1 MTTTWQDIIY
11 GFRALR
17 KKPGFT
23 IVAALSLAL
32 GIGADTV
39 IFSLINTTLLRPLRY
54 AAPDRLV
61 ELWSVPLDHSK
72 GNDQRNWITAFNLL
86 AFQQRGKSFE
96 TMGGTREQVCN
107 IGSDSNGQPP
117 ERVYCENFTPS
128 LFKTLGVKPILG
140 RVLAED
146 ENPVDDPGRVLVIGE
161 RFWERY
167 FNRDPNVIGKV
178 MRVEGLDKTVIGMM
192 PKSFY
197 MFDDQADF
205 WTPMNWTKTEMAS
218 ATYALGTVARL
229 KPGVSIEQA
238 QAEMDVLAAQQLAAD
253 PVRNKN
259 VGARVQS
266 LADALYGDLRE
277 PLLLLQGAVA
287 LVLLIGCANVA
298 GLLLSRAASRRTE
311 IAVRSA
317 IGAGRWRIVRQL
329 VTESLPLSL
338 LGGVLGVMLAW
349 GGLKLFIAAAPPGF
363 PRLSELSIDPVVLGF
378 TAAVALLTAL
388 VFGIVPAIQAS
399 KADLAG
405 SLKESGRSGTD
416 GAARQHLRSA
426 LVTLQI
432 AMALVLLIG
441 AGLMINSFIRIEN
454 NPLGA
459 DPKNLLTFD
468 YRFARDEAIKPVA
481 RYRNQGVWEI
491 NPRTEQTFKRV
502 FERLQTMPGVVSA
515 AGAGTPPISGS
526 LGMGFYIEGR
536 PQTPRPDGMSTQSTS
551 YIAVTPNYFATL
563 KAPLAQGRDFDSRDT
578 EAAPFVAVINETM
591 AKKYW
596 PNESPIGKQ
605 IRMDY
610 VPDEPLRE
618 IVGVVKD
625 IRMNRQQRE
634 FSPCVY
640 VSYLQQT
647 RRFMERLGYGARAGM
662 FFILRTAGAPMGM
675 SESVRRVVAEVD
687 PNRPV
692 AEMRTVEQY
701 LDRQVQYVHLY
712 VLLLGIFGAI
722 AAVLAAIPGVYG
734 VMAYSV
740 AERTPGRSASG
751 WRWARGRTD
760 IFRLMVLHAL
770 ILLAIGLTLGLAG
783 SFALTRYLASALY
796 EVKAT
801 DPSTFAGVSALLA
814 VVTVA
819 ACLIPTRR
827 AVSVNPTV
835 ALRYSSGPHECARTS
850 VLIAQGDS

>member
-1 MTTTWQDIIY
+1 MTTTWQDIVY
-11 GFRALR
+11 GFRVLL

-32 GIGADTV
+32 GIGANTV
-39 IFSLINTTLLRPLRY
+39 IFSLINTTLLRPLPY
-54 AAPDRLV
+54 AEPDRLV
-61 ELWSVPLDHSK
+61 ELWSVPLDHK
-72 GNDQRNWITAFNLL
+72 DQSNWVTASNLL
-86 AFQQRGKSFE
+86 AFQQRAKSFE
-96 TMGGTREQVCN
+96 AMGGTRNQVCN
-107 IGSDSNGQPP
+107 IGSDLHGQPP
-117 ERVYCENFTPS
+117 QRVDCENVMPS
-128 LFKTLGVKPILG
+128 LFQTLGVKPILG
-140 RVLAED
+140 RPLAED
-146 ENPVDDPGRVLVIGE
+146 ENPVDNPALVLLISE
-161 RFWERY
+161 RFWERH
-167 FNRDPNVIGKV
+167 FNRDPSVVGKV
-178 MRVEGLDKTVIGMM
+178 MRVDGLDKTVIGVM
-192 PKSFY
+192 PKNFY
-197 MFDDQADF
+197 MFDEQADF
-205 WTPMNWTKTEMAS
+205 WTPMNWTRTEMAS

-238 QAEMDVLAAQQLAAD
+238 KAEMDGLAAQQMAAD

-259 VGARVQS
+259 VGARVQP
-266 LADALYGDLRE
+266 LADALYGDLRQ

-298 GLLLSRAASRRTE
+298 GLLLARAASRRTE
-311 IAVRSA
+311 IAIRTA

-329 VTESLPLSL
+329 ITESLPLSL
-338 LGGVLGVMLAW
+338 LGGALGVLLAW

-363 PRLSELSIDPVVLGF
+363 PRLSELSIDPTVLGF
-378 TAAVALLTAL
+378 TAAVAILTAL

-399 KADLAG
+399 KADLVG

-441 AGLMINSFIRIEN
+441 AGLMINSFIRIES

-468 YRFARDEAIKPVA
+468 FRFARDEAIKPVA

-491 NPRTEQTFKRV
+491 NPLTEQTFQRV
-502 FERLQTMPGVVSA
+502 LERLQTLPGVLSA
-515 AGAGTPPISGS
+515 AGAGAPPLAGS
-526 LGMGFYIEGR
+526 LGMGFWIVGR
-536 PQTPRPDGMSTQSTS
+536 PQTPGPDGMAPQSAG
-551 YIAVTPNYFATL
+551 YIPVTPNYFATL
-563 KAPLAQGRDFDSRDT
+563 KSPIAQGRDLDNRDT
-578 EAAPFVAVINETM
+578 EASPFVAVINETM
-591 AKKYW
+591 AKKFW
-596 PNESPIGKQ
+596 PNENPIGKQ

-625 IRMNRQQRE
+625 IRMSRQQRQ
-634 FSPCVY
+634 FTPCVY
-640 VSYLQQT
+640 VSYRQQT
-647 RRFMERLGYGARAGM
+647 RRFMGAGYGIRAGM
-662 FFILRTAGAPMGM
+662 FFILRTAGKPMAI
-675 SESVRRVVAEVD
+675 SESVPRAVAEVD

-692 AEMRTVEQY
+692 ANMRTVEQY
-701 LDRQVQYVHLY
+701 LEQQVQYVHLY
-712 VLLLGIFGAI
+712 VLLLGIFGVI
-722 AAVLAAIPGVYG
+722 AAVLAAIGIYG

-740 AERTPGRSASG
+740 AERTREIGIRMALGASAN
-751 WRWARGRTD
+751 D

-770 ILLAIGLTLGLAG
+770 ILLGVGLTLGLAG

-801 DPSTFAGVSALLA
+801 DPSTFAAVSFLLA
-814 VVTVA
+814 VVAVA

-827 AVSVNPTV
+827 AVLVNPTV
-835 ALRYSSGPHECARTS
+835 ALRYE
-850 VLIAQGDS
+850 

>member
-32 GIGADTV
+32 GIGANTV

-61 ELWSVPLDHSK
+61 ELWSVPLDHK
-72 GNDQRNWITAFNLL
+72 DQRNWVTAFNLL
-86 AFQQRGKSFE
+86 AFQQRAKSFE
-96 TMGGTREQVCN
+96 AMGGTRDQVCI
-107 IGSDSNGQPP
+107 IGADAHGQPP
-117 ERVYCENFTPS
+117 ERVDCENVMPS
-128 LFKTLGVKPILG
+128 LFRTLGVKPILG
-140 RVLAED
+140 RVLADD
-146 ENPVDDPGRVLVIGE
+146 ENPVDEPPRVLLISE

-167 FNRDPNVIGKV
+167 FNRDPNVIGRS
-178 MRVEGLDKTVIGMM
+178 MRVEGLDKTVIGVM
-192 PKSFY
+192 PKGFY

-205 WTPMNWTKTEMAS
+205 WTPMNWTRTEMAS

-229 KPGVSIEQA
+229 KPGVSIGQA
-238 QAEMDVLAAQQLAAD
+238 QTEMDLLAGQQLAAD

-259 VGARVQS
+259 VGAKVQP
-266 LADALYGDLRE
+266 LAEALFGELRQ

-298 GLLLSRAASRRTE
+298 GLLLARAASRRTE
-311 IAVRSA
+311 IAVRTA
-317 IGAGRWRIVRQL
+317 IGAGRGRIVRQL
-329 VTESLPLSL
+329 ITESLPLAL
-338 LGGVLGVMLAW
+338 LGGVLGVILAW
-349 GGLKLFIAAAPPGF
+349 AGLRLFIAAAPPGF
-363 PRLSELSIDPVVLGF
+363 PRLSELGIDPEVLGF
-378 TAAVALLTAL
+378 TAAVSLLTAM

-426 LVTLQI
+426 LVALQI

-441 AGLMINSFIRIEN
+441 AGLMINSFIRIES

-459 DPKNLLTFD
+459 DPKNLLT
-468 YRFARDEAIKPVA
+468 
-481 RYRNQGVWEI
+481 
-491 NPRTEQTFKRV
+491 EQTFKRV
-502 FERLQTMPGVVSA
+502 FERIQTLPGVVSA
-515 AGAGTPPISGS
+515 AGAGSPPMSGS

-536 PQTPRPDGMSTQSTS
+536 PQAPAPDGTAPQPAS

-563 KAPLAQGRDFDSRDT
+563 KAPLAQGRDFDNRDT
-578 EAAPFVAVINETM
+578 EGAPFVAVINETM
-591 AKKYW
+591 ARKFW

-610 VPDEPLRE
+610 VPDEPVRE

-640 VSYLQQT
+640 VSYRQQT
-647 RRFMERLGYGARAGM
+647 RRFMGAGYGVRAGM
-662 FFILRTAGAPMGM
+662 AFILRTAGKPMGM
-675 SESVRRVVAEVD
+675 SEIVRKAVAEVD

-692 AEMRTVEQY
+692 SDMRTVEQY
-701 LDRQVQYVHLY
+701 L
-712 VLLLGIFGAI
+712 
-722 AAVLAAIPGVYG
+722 
-734 VMAYSV
+734 
-740 AERTPGRSASG
+740 
-751 WRWARGRTD
+751 
-760 IFRLMVLHAL
+760 
-770 ILLAIGLTLGLAG
+770 
-783 SFALTRYLASALY
+783 
-796 EVKAT
+796 
-801 DPSTFAGVSALLA
+801 
-814 VVTVA
+814 
-819 ACLIPTRR
+819 
-827 AVSVNPTV
+827 
-835 ALRYSSGPHECARTS
+835 
-850 VLIAQGDS
+850 

>member
-11 GFRALR
+11 GFRTLR

-32 GIGADTV
+32 GIGANTV
-39 IFSLINTTLLRPLRY
+39 IFSLINTTLLRPLPY

-61 ELWSVPLDHSK
+61 ELWSIPLDHK
-72 GNDQRNWITAFNLL
+72 DQRNWVVAANLL
-86 AFQQRGKSFE
+86 AFQQRAQSFQA
-96 TMGGTREQVCN
+96 MGGAREQVCN
-107 IGSDSNGQPP
+107 IGSDQHGQPP
-117 ERVYCENFTPS
+117 ERVDCENMMPS
-128 LFKTLGVKPILG
+128 LFQTLGVKPLLG

-146 ENPVDDPGRVLVIGE
+146 ENPVDDPPLVLLISE
-161 RFWERY
+161 RFWERH
-167 FNRDPNVIGKV
+167 FNRDPAVIGKV
-178 MRVEGLDKTVIGMM
+178 MRVDGLDKTVIGVM
-192 PKSFY
+192 PKNFY
-197 MFDDQADF
+197 VFDDQADF
-205 WTPMNWTKTEMAS
+205 WTPMNWTRTEMSS

-229 KPGVSIEQA
+229 KPGVSIQQA
-238 QAEMDVLAAQQLAAD
+238 QAEMETFAAQQLAAD

-259 VGARVQS
+259 VGAKVQP
-266 LADALYGDLRE
+266 LADALYGDLRQ

-298 GLLLSRAASRRTE
+298 GLLLARAASRRTE
-311 IAVRSA
+311 IAVRSS
-317 IGAGRWRIVRQL
+317 IGAGRSRIVRQL
-329 VTESLPLSL
+329 ITESLPLSL
-338 LGGVLGVMLAW
+338 LGGVLGVALAW
-349 GGLKLFIAAAPPGF
+349 AGLKLFVAAAPPGF
-363 PRLSELSIDPVVLGF
+363 PRLSELTIDPVVLGF
-378 TAAVALLTAL
+378 TAAVAILTAL
-388 VFGIVPAIQAS
+388 VFGIVPAMQVS
-399 KADLAG
+399 KTDLMA

-416 GAARQHLRSA
+416 GAGRQHLRSA

-441 AGLMINSFIRIEN
+441 AGLMINSFIRIES

-468 YRFARDEAIKPVA
+468 FRFARDEAIKPVA

-502 FERLQTMPGVVSA
+502 FERLQTMPGVVA
-515 AGAGTPPISGS
+515 VAGAGTPPLAGS
-526 LGMGFYIEGR
+526 LGMPFWIAGR
-536 PQTPRPDGMSTQSTS
+536 PQTPGSDGMAPQSAG

-563 KAPLAQGRDFDSRDT
+563 KASFALGRDIDNRDT
-578 EAAPFVAVINETM
+578 ASSPFVAVINETM
-591 AKKYW
+591 AKKFW

-610 VPDEPLRE
+610 VPDEPVRE
-618 IVGVVKD
+618 IVGVIKD
-625 IRMNRQQRE
+625 IRMSRQQKE
-634 FSPCVY
+634 FTPCVY

-647 RRFMERLGYGARAGM
+647 RRFMGAGYGVRAGM
-662 FFILRTAGAPMGM
+662 YFILRTMGKPMAI
-675 SESVRRVVAEVD
+675 SESVRRAVAGVD
-687 PNRPV
+687 PGRPV
-692 AEMRTVEQY
+692 ADMRTVEQY

-722 AAVLAAIPGVYG
+722 AAVLAAIGIYG

-740 AERTPGRSASG
+740 AERTREIGIRMALG
-751 WRWARGRTD
+751 ARADD
-760 IFRLMVLHAL
+760 IFRLVVLQAL
-770 ILLAIGLTLGLAG
+770 ILLAIGLALGLAG
-783 SFALTRYLASALY
+783 SFALTGYLASALY

-801 DPSTFAGVSALLA
+801 DPSTFAVVSLLLA
-814 VVTVA
+814 VVAVV

-835 ALRYSSGPHECARTS
+835 ALRYE
-850 VLIAQGDS
+850 